1 VAPNLKSKASTMA
14 FDQSLA
20 ARIREG
26 LVPVAGITEKKMFG
40 GIAFLLNGNICVGVW
55 GDSLIVR
62 LDIEEGAA
70 ALYEPHVREFDGTG
84 RPMRGWILVDPA
96 GIEEDLAL
104 KEWLFRGC
112 EFVKTLPAKQ

>member
-1 VAPNLKSKASTMA
+1 MA

-40 GIAFLLNGNICVGVW
+40 GIAFLLNGNICVAVW

-62 LDIEEGAA
+62 LDTEEGAA
-70 ALYEPHVREFDGTG
+70 ALYEPYVRAFDGTG
-84 RPMRGWILVDPA
+84 RPMRGWILVAPA
-96 GIEEDLAL
+96 GIEEDFSL
-104 KEWLFRGC
+104 KEWLFRAC
-112 EFVKTLPAKQ
+112 EFVKTLPAKR